1 MTKDEETDEEGDED
15 DDDDE
20 DDEANVSHDIT
31 YPTVNTNLIIVSSI
45 NTSFTLQ
52 C

>member
-1 MTKDEETDEEGDED
+1 MTKDGETDEEGDE

-31 YPTVNTNLIIVSSI
+31 YPTVNTNLIIVSST